1 MKKRII
7 LGIIG
12 FLFVFSSVSVK
23 NVNAAKYIEYPAIV
37 NAFKPEPP
45 ENNAYGAY
53 LCDYE
58 SGTVLYSK
66 NENDRKPIASM
77 TKIMLL
83 ILAFEKEYK
92 GEFSFDE
99 KITISE
105 NASGMGGSQVFL
117 ESGKQYTAADLIKS
131 IIIASANDSSVA
143 IAERLFGSET
153 IAVNEMNKK
162 AESMGLKNTLF
173 SNCTGLMKPT
183 QYSSAKDVAIM
194 LGELIK
200 YDKYFSYSK
209 IYLDE
214 FSHGDRITQ
223 MTNTN
228 KLVKFYNGCDGG
240 KTGFTNE
247 AGFCLAATAKRG
259 STRLISVVLGESD
272 SKKRFADVS
281 ALFNYGFDNYSSKCI
296 LTTES
301 KNFQTKIKNGKK
313 EYIDVVPEK
322 NIYVFGL
329 NNQND
334 NIKIEFTADEVS
346 APIKKGEKV
355 GVFTVYSNDV
365 KTGEYDAVSFSDIE
379 KLGYDDYIKK
389 IAGA

>member
-7 LGIIG
+7 LCLIS
-12 FLFVFSSVSVK
+12 FLFVFSSISVK
-23 NVNAAKYIEYPAIV
+23 KVNAAKYIEYPAIV
-37 NAFKPEPP
+37 NTFKPEPP
-45 ENNAYGAY
+45 ENKAYGAY

-58 SGTVLYSK
+58 SGTVLYTK

-83 ILAFEKEYK
+83 ILAFENEYN

-99 KITISE
+99 KITISK

-117 ESGKQYTAADLIKS
+117 EAGKQYVAADLIKS

-143 IAERLFGSET
+143 IAERLFGSEA
-153 IAVNEMNKK
+153 IAVKEMNKK

-194 LGELIK
+194 LSELIK

-214 FSHGDRITQ
+214 LSHGDRITQ

-228 KLVKFYNGCDGG
+228 KLVKFYSGCDGG

-281 ALFNYGFDNYSSKCI
+281 ALFNYGFDNYSSKCV
-296 LTTES
+296 LTTDS
-301 KNFQTKIKNGKK
+301 KNFQTEVKKGKP
-313 EYIDVVPEK
+313 EYVDVVPEK
-322 NIYVFGL
+322 NIYIFGL

-334 NIKIEFTADEVS
+334 NIKIEFTAYDVS

-355 GVFTVYSNDV
+355 GIFTVYTNDI
-365 KTGEYDAVSFSDIE
+365 KTGEYNAVSFSDIDE
-379 KLGYDDYIKK
+379 LGYDDYIKK
-389 IAGA
+389 IAIA

>member
-1 MKKRII
+1 MKKRIF
-7 LGIIG
+7 LGLLSI
-12 FLFVFSSVSVK
+12 LFVFLSIPLK
-23 NVNAAKYIEYPAIV
+23 NVNAVKYIEYPVSID
-37 NAFKPEPP
+37 AFKPEPP
-45 ENNAYGAY
+45 ENDAVSAF

-83 ILAFEKEYK
+83 TLAFEKEAK
-92 GEFSFDE
+92 GEFSLDE
-99 KITISE
+99 KITVSK

-117 ESGKQYTAADLIKS
+117 EADKEYTAGDLIKS

-143 IAERLFGSET
+143 IAERLFGSES

-173 SNCTGLMKPT
+173 SNCTGLMKPM
-183 QYSSAKDVAIM
+183 QYSSAKDVARM
-194 LGELIK
+194 LSELIK
-200 YDKYFSYSK
+200 YDKYFIYSK

-214 FSHGDRITQ
+214 LSHGDRVTQ

-259 STRLISVVLGESD
+259 ATRLISVVLGEKN
-272 SKKRFADVS
+272 SKQRFADVS
-281 ALFNYGFDNYSSKCI
+281 NLLNYGFDNYSSKCI
-296 LTTES
+296 LTTECEDY
-301 KNFQTKIKNGKK
+301 QAEIKNGKVD
-313 EYIDVVPEK
+313 YITAVPEK

-329 NNQND
+329 NNHNE
-334 NIKIEFTADEVS
+334 NIRIEFKADEVA
-346 APIKKGEKV
+346 APIKKGEKI
-355 GVFTVYSNDV
+355 GVFTIYKNDI
-365 KTGEYDAVSFSDIE
+365 KTAEYEAVSFSNID
-379 KLGYDDYIKK
+379 KLGYKDYIER
-389 IAGA
+389 IANA